1 MTLVISKHTNR
12 MSVFLAINGNSYK
25 SKIIATASYT
35 YVHINSRQYLL
46 PLLILFIWLNAVTN
60 DSYFS

>member
-25 SKIIATASYT
+25 SKIIAAASYT

-46 PLLILFIWLNAVTN
+46 PLLIFP
-60 DSYFS
+60 DSGP